1 MEGGHER
8 GIQASK
14 QLRWL
19 FQGEYQRM
27 FKRTEG
33 RKGLKN
39 TVQGEPHSF
48 LEQAS
53 TAKTTLSSMQQM
65 MKN

>member
-19 FQGEYQRM
+19 LQRM
-27 FKRTEG
+27 FKRTGEG

-39 TVQGEPHSF
+39 TVRGEPHSF
-48 LEQAS
+48 LAQAS
-53 TAKTTLSSMQQM
+53 TAKTTLSSMQPM
-65 MKN
+65 MRN

>member
-1 MEGGHER
+1 MK
-8 GIQASK
+8 ASK

-19 FQGEYQRM
+19 LQGEYQRM
-27 FKRTEG
+27 FKDHEECEG
-33 RKGLKN
+33 PKGLKN

-48 LEQAS
+48 LAQAS

-65 MKN
+65 MRN

>member
-1 MEGGHER
+1 MEGEPER
-8 GIQASK
+8 GIQASQ

-19 FQGEYQRM
+19 LQGEYQRM
-27 FKRTEG
+27 FKRTGEG

-48 LEQAS
+48 LAQAS
-53 TAKTTLSSMQQM
+53 TAKTTHCPPC
-65 MKN
+65 NR